1 MFLFFR
7 KTLDIF
13 VKVYYYNSTVVHF
26 RGDEMEFK
34 IDKSLPIC
42 PQICD
47 QISACIATGEFP
59 PDAKLLSVREVAV
72 KAGVNPNTV
81 QKSFEQLES
90 KGLIYSIRG
99 SGWFV
104 GNNAYRAQEQ
114 VDTLAEAKTKAY
126 FSAMAQLGFNEEQV
140 KIYIKEW
147 NK

>member
-1 MFLFFR
+1 
-7 KTLDIF
+7 
-13 VKVYYYNSTVVHF
+13 
-26 RGDEMEFK
+26 MEFK

-47 QISACIATGEFP
+47 RISACIATGEFP
-59 PDAKLLSVREVAV
+59 PDSKLLSVRDVAI

-104 GNNAYRAQEQ
+104 GNNAFRAREQ
-114 VDTLAEAKTKAY
+114 VNTLADSKTKAY
-126 FSAMAQLGFNEEQV
+126 FTAMAQLGFNTEQV
-140 KIYIKEW
+140 KDYIKEW